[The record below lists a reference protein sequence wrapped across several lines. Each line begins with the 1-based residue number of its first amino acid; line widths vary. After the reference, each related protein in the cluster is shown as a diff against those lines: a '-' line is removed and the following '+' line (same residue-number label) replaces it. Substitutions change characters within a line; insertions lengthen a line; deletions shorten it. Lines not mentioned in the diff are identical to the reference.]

1 MDLQIFVS
9 SAYSAMCVSVLMPS
23 CKSFMNR
30 TKSKGPKMDPWGT
43 PDRTG
48 FEEDFVHV
56 RRDTS
61 LKISAV
67 YHLYIYK
74 LYIFNLSRI
83 NTRLTE
89 SKNLEKSN

>member
-1 MDLQIFVS
+1 MS

-48 FEEDFVHV
+48 FEEDL
-56 RRDTS
+56 TPS
-61 LKISAV
+61 
-67 YHLYIYK
+67 
-74 LYIFNLSRI
+74 
-83 NTRLTE
+83 NTEYYTLFTFAE
-89 SKNLEKSN
+89 IVL